1 MARFL
6 TMPQASEH
14 LGGVPSPE
22 TLYRLAREGH
32 LPVKRIGRRLVISDV
47 RLDEWANEPGDA
59 REHTYSSTAH
69 DRRKR
74 NDGI

>member
-6 TMPQASEH
+6 TMRQASEQ
-14 LGGVPSPE
+14 LGGVPSAE

-32 LPVKRIGRRLVISDV
+32 LPVKVIGRRILISDK

-59 REHTYSSTAH
+59 RSTEVAS
-69 DRRKR
+69 
-74 NDGI
+74 